1 MFLKLENKFKRV
13 LFLFFLLSTLSTN
26 FAAFYT
32 TYHNMH
38 DNALQLS
45 FSYAKQQ
52 EQSFRLWL
60 QLLEETASLFLQH
73 HLLDE
78 ALLSESW
85 NERLNSLTD
94 DYLQSSLYLSSIQ
107 IYTINGHIYSSKDTS
122 VPLSYQDVETIVSG
136 QEQDSTA
143 PSIWYTCCTPT
154 QAAPYGY
161 LSYITGIYSSSQML
175 LGYLVFN
182 IDLRRV
188 FGLFDT
194 SRNASFQIDKLAIQ
208 TESGQWI
215 SQTDSALFQKA
226 AHQTD
231 QEYSIADNLLVYPS
245 PIPKSN
251 SRLLMAVPTDTL
263 WDYTS
268 LFLICLFSTMI
279 SIFIGYFA
287 IRALSDSIILP
298 LRTLYQKI
306 QRFLNFK
313 Q

>member
-26 FAAFYT
+26 FTAFYT
-32 TYHNMH
+32 TYRNMH
-38 DNALQLS
+38 NNALQLS
-45 FSYAKQQ
+45 LSYAKQQ

-85 NERLNSLTD
+85 NESLNSLTD

-107 IYTINGHIYSSKDTS
+107 IYTINGHIYGSKDTS

-136 QEQDSTA
+136 QGQDSAA
-143 PSIWYTCCTPT
+143 PSIWYVCNTPT

-161 LSYITGIYSSSQML
+161 LSYITGIYSSSQMP

-188 FGLFDT
+188 FGLFDI
-194 SRNASFQIDKLAIQ
+194 SKNAPFQIDRLAIQ

-215 SQTDSALFQKA
+215 SQTDSALFQRA

-231 QEYSIADNLLVYPS
+231 QEYSIADNLLVYPF

-251 SRLLMAVPTDTL
+251 SLLLMAVPTDTL
-263 WDYTS
+263 WDYTT
-268 LFLICLFSTMI
+268 LFLICLFSTTV

-306 QRFLNFK
+306 QHFLNFK